1 MPKPAGTVRTLAAAC
16 LAFAVAAPLLVLLV
30 AGPETIRTATSP
42 GADAAAMLAGLAVV
56 VVAIVTLRLVVTLL
70 AVTVAALP
78 GTCGRAGQ
86 RVAAAWSPVLL
97 RGLVRAAL
105 GLTVAGGPLVA
116 GTAAFADPPTF
127 PTLDRVVATTVA
139 PAPPATKGLP
149 VSAPGPTGT
158 TATPTTLTTLTTPTT
173 PTTPTNPRA
182 AVHVVVVRAGDT
194 LWDIAARHLPTG
206 HTDADV
212 ARSWPRWYAANR
224 AVIGPDAGQIRP
236 GQQLVAPT

>member
-1 MPKPAGTVRTLAAAC
+1 MPKPAGTMRTLAAAC
-16 LAFAVAAPLLVLLV
+16 LAVAVAAPLLALLV
-30 AGPETIRTATSP
+30 AGPVTIRTATSP
-42 GADAAAMLAGLAVV
+42 DADAAAMLAGLAVV
-56 VVAIVTLRLVVTLL
+56 VGGIVTLRLVVTML

-86 RVAAAWSPVLL
+86 RAAAAWSPVLL

-116 GTAAFADPPTF
+116 GTAAYADPPTF
-127 PTLDRVVATTVA
+127 PTLDRVVATTLA
-139 PAPPATKGLP
+139 PAPPATKALP
-149 VSAPGPTGT
+149 ASAPGPTRT
-158 TATPTTLTTLTTPTT
+158 TATPPTPPTPPTPTT
-173 PTTPTNPRA
+173 QANPTA
-182 AVHVVVVRAGDT
+182 APHVVVVRAGDT

-212 ARSWPRWYAANR
+212 ARSWPRWYATNR

>member
-1 MPKPAGTVRTLAAAC
+1 MLKPAGTVRTLAASC
-16 LAFAVAAPLLVLLV
+16 LAVAVAAPLLVLLV
-30 AGPETIRTATSP
+30 AGPATIRAATSP

-56 VVAIVTLRLVVTLL
+56 VGAIVTLRLVVTML
-70 AVTVAALP
+70 AVTVATLP

-86 RVAAAWSPVLL
+86 RVAGAWSPVLL

-127 PTLDRVVATTVA
+127 PTLDRVVATTLA
-139 PAPPATKGLP
+139 PAPPATNALP
-149 VSAPGPTGT
+149 VPAPGPTGT
-158 TATPTTLTTLTTPTT
+158 TATPTARTTPTT
-173 PTTPTNPRA
+173 ATAPTKTSA

>member
-1 MPKPAGTVRTLAAAC
+1 MPKLAGTTRTLAGAG
-16 LAFAVAAPLLVLLV
+16 LAVAVAAPLVVLLA
-30 AGPETIRTATSP
+30 AGPATIRAATSP
-42 GADAAAMLAGLAVV
+42 GADAGAMLAGLAVV
-56 VVAIVTLRLVVTLL
+56 AGAAVTLRLVVTLL
-70 AVTVAALP
+70 AVTVAVLP
-78 GTCGRAGQ
+78 GACGRAGQ

-139 PAPPATKGLP
+139 PSPPTASALP
-149 VSAPGPTGT
+149 PSIPGPIRASKPT
-158 TATPTTLTTLTTPTT
+158 TATATDPTT
-173 PTTPTNPRA
+173 A
-182 AVHVVVVRAGDT
+182 AHVHVVVVRAGDT

-224 AVIGPDAGQIRP
+224 SVIGPDAGQIRP

>member
-1 MPKPAGTVRTLAAAC
+1 MPKPAATVRTVAAAC
-16 LAFAVAAPLLVLLV
+16 LAVAVAAPLLVLLV
-30 AGPETIRTATSP
+30 AGPATIRAATSP
-42 GADAAAMLAGLAVV
+42 GADAATMLAGLAVV
-56 VVAIVTLRLVVTLL
+56 VGAIVSLRLVVTLL
-70 AVTVAALP
+70 AVTVATLP

-116 GTAAFADPPTF
+116 GTAALADPPTF
-127 PTLDRVVATTVA
+127 PTLDRVVATTLA
-139 PAPPATKGLP
+139 PAPPATKALP
-149 VSAPGPTGT
+149 VSAPGPTRTTGT
-158 TATPTTLTTLTTPTT
+158 PSTPSTPTSPATPTASTAPT
-173 PTTPTNPRA
+173 A

-206 HTDADV
+206 RTDADV